1 MQEGP
6 AEGVQRTAQALPQ
19 WSSYY
24 DYYFSLGDVSQR
36 DEFLNLFPQLGDFFD
51 AREDLFPD
59 IGELTKIY
67 ATLPGNDVRQGY
79 LAGNPQLQAY
89 WDWRNDFIQRNPDV
103 ATLISDSPKYQTEE
117 FQQQAAAASGQ
128 PQFTRQEWRN
138 QLGAWVD
145 NLVLDYA
152 DGEDLPP
159 AVTEQLRDL
168 AWNYGFQGDVERL
181 VENINSSP

>member
-1 MQEGP
+1 V
-6 AEGVQRTAQALPQ
+6 GVH
-19 WSSYY
+19 
-24 DYYFSLGDVSQR
+24 
-36 DEFLNLFPQLGDFFD
+36 D
-51 AREDLFPD
+51 ARPD
-59 IGELTKIY
+59 GSGGAALEAGDARKSF
-67 ATLPGNDVRQGY
+67 VRQHPE
-79 LAGNPQLQAY
+79 LKAY